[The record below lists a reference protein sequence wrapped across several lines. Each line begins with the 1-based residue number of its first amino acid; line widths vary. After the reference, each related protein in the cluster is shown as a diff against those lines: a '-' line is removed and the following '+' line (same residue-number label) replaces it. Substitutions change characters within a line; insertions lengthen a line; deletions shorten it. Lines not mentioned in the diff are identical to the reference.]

1 MWLFCSKKWKIKADN
16 HEKVQ
21 ILKKVDFSEPWDQK
35 KWIPHSICN
44 KNHYV
49 LGGKKFKIVLKIIV
63 RFLPFWWL
71 FENVSFCHPYEKD
84 CILKKRNFLQPSD
97 QKKWIP
103 HSIYHQN
110 HYVLGKK
117 NFFKIF
123 EKNGQNYALFCQKSD
138 KIRKMISKPLA
149 QFSSKK
155 FDYSLNLPY
164 KHILFE

>member
-1 MWLFCSKKWKIKADN
+1 M
-16 HEKVQ
+16 
-21 ILKKVDFSEPWDQK
+21 LKKGNFSESWDQK

-44 KNHYV
+44 KNHCV
-49 LGGKKFKIVLKIIV
+49 LAENFFSKIVLKIIV
-63 RFLPFWWL
+63 QFLPFWWL
-71 FENVSFCHPYEKD
+71 FKNVSFCQPYEKVH
-84 CILKKRNFLQPSD
+84 ILKKRNFLQPWD

-117 NFFKIF
+117 KFFKIF
-123 EKNGQNYALFCQKSD
+123 GKIGQNYDFFGQKSEC
-138 KIRKMISKPLA
+138 IRVMISKPLA

>member
-1 MWLFCSKKWKIKADN
+1 MLSSDS
-16 HEKVQ
+16 Q
-21 ILKKVDFSEPWDQK
+21 
-35 KWIPHSICN
+35 
-44 KNHYV
+44 
-49 LGGKKFKIVLKIIV
+49 
-63 RFLPFWWL
+63 
-71 FENVSFCHPYEKD
+71 CH
-84 CILKKRNFLQPSD
+84 ILKKRNFLQPSD
-97 QKKWIP
+97 PKKWIP

-117 NFFKIF
+117 FFFKVF
-123 EKNGQNYALFCQKSD
+123 EKIGQNYALFGQKSE